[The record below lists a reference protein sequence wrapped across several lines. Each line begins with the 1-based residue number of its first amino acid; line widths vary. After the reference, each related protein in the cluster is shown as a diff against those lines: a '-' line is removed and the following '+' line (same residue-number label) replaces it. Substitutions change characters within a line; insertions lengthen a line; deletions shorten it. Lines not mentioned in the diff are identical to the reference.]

1 MIGQSA
7 WSTLFLQRL
16 DLPTSTV
23 VLITL
28 IAYKLVL
35 IGVGVWASK
44 RNQDES
50 DFFLGGRGL
59 GPFVAGMSYAA
70 STSSAWVIL
79 GFSGFVYTIGVGAL
93 WMVPGIWAGYAVVWL
108 YFGRRL
114 REESLSSRQITLTDF
129 LLQDAQ
135 PSAKQIAASSSGKVN
150 ASSIRTLAAGVAALM
165 TVVCFV
171 FYIAAQFDAA
181 GKALAEHFLIS
192 VPQAVVLGAAVVL
205 IYSLLG
211 GFWAVSVTDSI
222 QAIIMLLVALGVPYA
237 ALQASGGPTAMWHSL
252 TNSMPASY
260 LSLSGGH
267 SGLVLPGFVIGLV
280 GMSLGALGQP
290 HLLNRL
296 MAIKGEAERKRGFAI
311 AMSWGVAVFLG
322 MAVLGLSGRVLL
334 PDIADPETLF
344 YQAASAYLPAV
355 LAGVVIA
362 ATLSAVMSTVDSIML
377 AAAGAVAHDLGVNRR
392 SKHKLLTSRIVM
404 LCIAILAVALTLV
417 LPDSIFNRVLFAWS
431 ALGAAF
437 GPIVLW
443 RVSGRTV
450 SARACLYSM
459 LGGFMTTVL
468 FYSYGAAPAT
478 TSWLSQAAYLPGD
491 PFERVFPWLPSL
503 LLLGLCS
510 RAESQTEKA

>member
-1 MIGQSA
+1 LS
-7 WSTLFLQRL
+7 
-16 DLPTSTV
+16 TSTV

-35 IGVGVWASK
+35 VAVGVWASK
-44 RNQDES
+44 RNRDAT

-79 GFSGFVYTIGVGAL
+79 GFSGFVYSIGVGAL

-114 REESLSSRQITLTDF
+114 REESLASNHITLTDF
-129 LLQDAQ
+129 LLQD
-135 PSAKQIAASSSGKVN
+135 SSSQLADGN
-150 ASSIRTLAAGVAALM
+150 SQSSRALAAGVAALL
-165 TVVCFV
+165 TLTCFI

-181 GKALAEHFLIS
+181 GKALAEHFLVS
-192 VPQAVVLGAAVVL
+192 VPQAVVIGAVIVL

-222 QAIIMLLVALGVPYA
+222 QAVIMLLVAMGVPYA
-237 ALQASGGPTAMWHSL
+237 ALNAAGGLAEMWSSL
-252 TNSMPASY
+252 NQLMPVSY

-267 SGLVLPGFVIGLV
+267 SGYLLLGFVVGLV

-296 MAIKGEAERKRGFAI
+296 MAIKGESERKLGFGIAI
-311 AMSWGVAVFLG
+311 SWGVLVFLG
-322 MAVLGLSGRVLL
+322 MTVLGLSGRVLL

-344 YQAASAYLPAV
+344 YQAAGAYLPAV

-377 AAAGAVAHDLGVNRR
+377 AAAGAVAHDMGINRR
-392 SKHKLLTSRIVM
+392 FEKHQLLASRVVM
-404 LCIAILAVALTLV
+404 LCIAMLAVVLTLS
-417 LPDSIFNRVLFAWS
+417 LPDTIFNRVLFAWS

-437 GPIVLW
+437 GPIVVW
-443 RVSGRTV
+443 RVSGRSV
-450 SARACLYSM
+450 SAQAGLYSM
-459 LGGFMTTVL
+459 LAGFFTTVF
-468 FYSYGAAPAT
+468 FYTYGAAAPTA
-478 TSWLSQAAYLPGD
+478 SVFSEAANLPGD
-491 PFERVFPWLPSL
+491 PFERVFPWLPSIL
-503 LLLGLCS
+503 LLAWQS
-510 RAESQTEKA
+510 RLSSNPSNISGSC